1 MFTLNLDLIF
11 SKIYFFLTGGYFL
24 GRSVFVLDPT
34 RILILKVGWGVFS
47 LILSLVMA
55 YLAYKILEMWR
66 TDKEDLM
73 SLLVTAWR
81 EGAEDKVNQDWE
93 KITSALES
101 DNPADWKVAI
111 IEADTMLDAL
121 VVSIGYKG
129 DNLGDRLKMVE
140 PSDFLTLNDAWEAH
154 KVRNAIAHESGYEL
168 TKRET
173 QRVIGLYEK
182 VFREFRY
189 I

>member
-11 SKIYFFLTGGYFL
+11 SKLYFLLTGGYVL
-24 GRSVFVLDPT
+24 GRSIFVFNPYY
-34 RILILKVGWGVFS
+34 ILALKLGWGVLS
-47 LILSLVMA
+47 LVMSLVMA
-55 YLAYKILEMWR
+55 YLAYRILEMWR

-93 KITSALES
+93 KIVSALES
-101 DNPADWKVAI
+101 DNPSDWKVAI

-121 VVSIGYKG
+121 VANLGYRG

-154 KVRNAIAHESGYEL
+154 KVRNAIAHEGGYEL
-168 TKRET
+168 NKRET
-173 QRVIGLYEK
+173 QRVIGLYEN